1 MHFMPLPKAVEDI
14 LARINSVQAEAYVVG
29 GAVRN
34 HLVGRQIDDYD
45 ITTSLTPEEVMEL
58 FSDMRVITTGLR
70 HGTVTLLYDG
80 VGYEITTYRVEGEYL
95 DNRHPSTV
103 SFTRNLADDL
113 SRRDF
118 TVNAMCYHPTC
129 GLVDMFGGVQDAKN
143 GIIRAVGNPKER
155 FTDDALRIIRALR
168 FASVLGFDI
177 EENTARD
184 IRELYPLLKNIA
196 NERIATELRKLMAGK
211 GAYDIINEFSEVF
224 RFLLP
229 ELASVSLPTRERFI
243 ATEDGLVRFL
253 SLFALGSD
261 SPVDAFTEATERLKL
276 DRATINLGRA
286 ALSVPPASYDTAP
299 RIAEAIYRYGA
310 DALRVHFSLSA
321 MLGGEG
327 DLSLLDTVEK
337 EGIYSLR
344 QLDIRGGDLI
354 ATGLRG
360 AEISRALEA
369 MLLGVIYGET
379 DNKKES
385 LLSYI
390 EKKKG

>member
-1 MHFMPLPKAVEDI
+1 
-14 LARINSVQAEAYVVG
+14 
-29 GAVRN
+29 
-34 HLVGRQIDDYD
+34 
-45 ITTSLTPEEVMEL
+45 
-58 FSDMRVITTGLR
+58 
-70 HGTVTLLYDG
+70 
-80 VGYEITTYRVEGEYL
+80 
-95 DNRHPSTV
+95 
-103 SFTRNLADDL
+103 
-113 SRRDF
+113 
-118 TVNAMCYHPTC
+118 
-129 GLVDMFGGVQDAKN
+129 MFGGVRDAEN

-211 GAYDIINEFSEVF
+211 GAYGIINEFAEVF

-229 ELASVSLPTRERFI
+229 ELTSISLPTREGFI

-261 SPVDAFTEATERLKL
+261 SPTEAFTEATERLKL

-327 DLSLLDTVEK
+327 DLSLLDTVER

-354 ATGLRG
+354 AMGLRG

-379 DNKKES
+379 ENKKAS
-385 LLSYI
+385 LLSYF

>member
-1 MHFMPLPKAVEDI
+1 
-14 LARINSVQAEAYVVG
+14 
-29 GAVRN
+29 
-34 HLVGRQIDDYD
+34 
-45 ITTSLTPEEVMEL
+45 
-58 FSDMRVITTGLR
+58 
-70 HGTVTLLYDG
+70 
-80 VGYEITTYRVEGEYL
+80 
-95 DNRHPSTV
+95 
-103 SFTRNLADDL
+103 
-113 SRRDF
+113 
-118 TVNAMCYHPTC
+118 MCYHPTC

-211 GAYDIINEFSEVF
+211 GAYGIINEFAEVF

-229 ELASVSLPTRERFI
+229 ELTSISLPTRERFI

-286 ALSVPPASYDTAP
+286 ALSVPRVSYDTAP

-327 DLSLLDTVEK
+327 DLSLLDTVER

-379 DNKKES
+379 ENKKAS
-385 LLSYI
+385 LLSYF